1 MEAVILNLV
10 VSLFAIIDPLA
21 AIPLFITLFG
31 KMEPQR
37 QKKAAMEASMAALT
51 LLMLFSIFGA
61 LLLKALDISINAFMI
76 AGGLLLLKLSMDFLE
91 GELPASRRVEHDM
104 SDSIVPIATPLL
116 AGPGAISTVIYFA
129 YAYGLPPTI
138 ISIFIAMG
146 ISWLCLYN
154 SSRITGLLG
163 KNGLKVTV
171 RILGLI
177 TAAIAI
183 NMMVRAL
190 SAWGIIR
197 A

>member
-10 VSLFAIIDPLA
+10 ISLFAIIDPLA

-31 KMEPQR
+31 KMPPER
-37 QKKAAMEASMAALT
+37 QKKDASMAALT
-51 LLMLFSIFGA
+51 LLILFSIFGA
-61 LLLKALDISINAFMI
+61 RLLKALDISINAFMI

-116 AGPGAISTVIYFA
+116 AGPGAISTAIYFA
-129 YAYGLPPTI
+129 YAYGLPATI

-154 SSRITGLLG
+154 SSRITSLLG

>member
-1 MEAVILNLV
+1 MEAIVFNLV
-10 VSLFAIIDPLA
+10 ISLFAIIDPLA

-31 KMEPQR
+31 KVDREE
-37 QKKAAMEASMAALT
+37 QKKAAMHASMAALT
-51 LLMLFSIFGA
+51 LLIFFSLAGA
-61 LLLKALDISINAFMI
+61 ALLKALDISINAFMI
-76 AGGLLLLKLSMDFLE
+76 AGGLLLLKLSLDFIE
-91 GELPASRRVEHDM
+91 GELPASRTAEHDL

-116 AGPGAISTVIYFA
+116 AGPGAISTSIYFA
-129 YAYGLPPTI
+129 HTYGLPATI
-138 ISIFIAMG
+138 VSIFIAMG
-146 ISWLCLYN
+146 VSWLCLYH
-154 SSRITGLLG
+154 SSQITRLLG

>member
-10 VSLFAIIDPLA
+10 ISLFAIIDPLA

-31 KMEPQR
+31 KMPPER
-37 QKKAAMEASMAALT
+37 QKKAAMDASVAALT

-61 LLLKALDISINAFMI
+61 ALLNLLDISINAFMI
-76 AGGLLLLKLSMDFLE
+76 AGGLLLLKLSMDFLQ
-91 GELPASRRVEHDM
+91 GELPASRSVDHDM

-129 YAYGLPPTI
+129 HAYGLPATLV
-138 ISIFIAMG
+138 SIFIAMG

-154 SSRITGLLG
+154 SSRITSILG